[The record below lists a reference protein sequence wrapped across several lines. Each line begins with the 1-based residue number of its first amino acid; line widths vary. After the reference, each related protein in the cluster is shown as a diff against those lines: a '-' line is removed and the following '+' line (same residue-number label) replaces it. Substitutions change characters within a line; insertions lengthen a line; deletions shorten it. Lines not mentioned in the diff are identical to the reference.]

1 MGDEEDNF
9 RRLELAE
16 SLQEVL
22 ASIMVEP
29 GGGFVEEEHRGI
41 GGQGASQSQTLP
53 LPHAEL
59 RATVEE
65 AAEEEAPAEEPAEE
79 EPAEEAPAEE

>member
-29 GGGFVEEEHRGI
+29 GGGFVKEEHRGI

-65 AAEEEAPAEEPAEE
+65 AAEECFLLLGQFVDEGVGTGEKE
-79 EPAEEAPAEE
+79 